1 MDCKVKKKLFYL
13 SGIWTPEPWV
23 LIASLREQV
32 VCSLGYFSW
41 FFSFQHSNWN
51 FDCCLN
57 CYIPRSLV
65 HHGAS
70 VIKILELSGLKSCQG
85 RRPYV
90 VHISLLQQG
99 VLGKTWFF
107 PALKLTLHSDMP
119 VANSLIFPLYN
130 QCYSNFL
137 FNDGN
142 HDDSLM
148 FDVYVRFWICH
159 NE

>member
-1 MDCKVKKKLFYL
+1 M
-13 SGIWTPEPWV
+13 
-23 LIASLREQV
+23 
-32 VCSLGYFSW
+32 
-41 FFSFQHSNWN
+41 
-51 FDCCLN
+51 
-57 CYIPRSLV
+57 
-65 HHGAS
+65 
-70 VIKILELSGLKSCQG
+70 
-85 RRPYV
+85 

-119 VANSLIFPLYN
+119 VANSLNFPLYN

-142 HDDSLM
+142 HDDSLV